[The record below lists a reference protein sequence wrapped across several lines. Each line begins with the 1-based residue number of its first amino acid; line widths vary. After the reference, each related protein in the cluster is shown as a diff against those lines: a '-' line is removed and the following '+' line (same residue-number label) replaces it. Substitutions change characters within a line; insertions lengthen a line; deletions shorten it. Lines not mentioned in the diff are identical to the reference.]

1 MSTKVEKRILVNVP
15 VSTAYNQ
22 WTQFEDFPHFMGGV
36 KSVKQL
42 SDDRLEWVAEIG
54 GIRRQWEARI
64 LEQVPDRRVA
74 WAATEGATN
83 AGAVDF
89 EDVGGGQTSLQL
101 TLEYE
106 PEGLIEKVGD
116 KLNVVDRQAE
126 SDLQKF
132 KEFIEDEG
140 YASGAWRG
148 SVNPGASVGTP
159 GVEHAGASRGDSGK
173 AGVSGKMA
181 AGVGAAAVAGAAAAM
196 AAGGNRNE
204 PEVVEA
210 TPHTTSVPAE
220 HTVPVEPLT
229 AGATTGSAEAG
240 TGVTG
245 SGVTGTGVTGAGVT
259 GSGVTGAGAAG
270 TTAAAGSD
278 GSVADLGDDRIGH
291 PFDQTN
297 GLVDTTGESD
307 ETAEGENL
315 SAGERREDERRPDG
329 GMPPVGGN
337 LGQH

>member
-22 WTQFEDFPHFMGGV
+22 WTQFEEFPHFMGGV
-36 KSVKQL
+36 KSVTQL

-64 LEQVPDRRVA
+64 LEQVPDRKVS

-83 AGAVDF
+83 AGAVEF
-89 EDVGGGQTSLQL
+89 EDVGGGQTSLRL

-106 PEGLIEKVGD
+106 PEGVVEKIGD
-116 KLNVVDRQAE
+116 KLHVVDRQAE

-132 KEFIEDEG
+132 KEFIEDER

-148 SVNPGASVGTP
+148 SVNPGASQGTP

-173 AGVSGKMA
+173 AGVSGKVA
-181 AGVGAAAVAGAAAAM
+181 AGVGVAAVAGAAAAM
-196 AAGGNRNE
+196 AASGNKDTTVGADETVTPVATGE
-204 PEVVEA
+204 PVTV
-210 TPHTTSVPAE
+210 TPIPTDTTINA
-220 HTVPVEPLT
+220 
-229 AGATTGSAEAG
+229 
-240 TGVTG
+240 TG
-245 SGVTGTGVTGAGVT
+245 SGVGVADSGTDVT
-259 GSGVTGAGAAG
+259 G
-270 TTAAAGSD
+270 TTAAAGLSGPAAERPVSEGSVAD

-307 ETAEGENL
+307 ETREGEEF

-329 GMPPVGGN
+329 GLPPVSGN